1 MAIACPNKNMS
12 EWKELAERF
21 GDNLAE
27 SLYYRNDGQIPSLQ
41 EAQAMIRG
49 SKISQFKNIA
59 RYLDSSLS
67 PDPND
72 LINNMFRVV
81 QKVGTDL
88 YVVKGSKLHE
98 RPASGAEAEIH
109 GANVKFLNAI
119 NESVGPLFKLTKVA
133 DEGKTESLAND
144 LINSL
149 KESNQE
155 SITGLTYKNLA
166 SDETEHQNILKEL
179 TEQLGNRSERE
190 GLEETLGT
198 PLFEKV
204 VAYND
209 ALKNK
214 TPDVSKLFSQPNP
227 ETELISKEY
236 KANQNIQTSLGT
248 EIYKIDTKYAKRIA
262 DAFTELQHNP
272 SDPVVKE
279 AYTAMAKETIDQY
292 NAIKKAGYN
301 IETYEGN
308 GEPYKNSA
316 EMIADVRDNKH
327 LYILSTENDFGQ
339 NAISDEQREENPL
352 LKDSGKKDINGKPLL
367 VNDIF
372 RFVHDFFGHTERGN
386 SFGPVGEENAW
397 DVHSRMYSDLA
408 RRAMTTETRGQN
420 SWVNFG
426 EHMRDSAG
434 RLLTKGEAGYL
445 DPTKR
450 PYAEQKIGLLPE
462 EFSTLP
468 ESQGIERPGDLK
480 VAPGTYKVDINS
492 QVLADIASRNID
504 KTQKENV
511 EDQKEVLDNNKTI
524 IVDKPVQ
531 YSKDY
536 GPIQVA
542 SVNHNILDNL
552 KQKFNLPYE
561 VVNDGTVNWK
571 GKFENGKIYINA
583 AKVDEYTALHEF
595 LHPFTGAMKQDN
607 PELYNNLIN
616 ELQTSESGKK
626 AIEDTQKNYPELS
639 PKDQLDEALVK
650 HLSEIAN
657 SEKIKSTPWYKQL
670 MDWFRKIFGMGNVSI
685 SGLDLNMRLNDI
697 ANKIVDPTYTADLK
711 KYQELNNAATNFQKE
726 NPDYG
731 FSENFNNIVEKVKNK
746 LTLDVNVPAK
756 TKEQEQRK
764 FFSGKQLADLQNN
777 KDAYGA
783 LNDYVRSS
791 IINAKKINEKFDEF
805 KSLYESKGGKLDKDE
820 MLKGMNILSEMEQHV
835 ALYNESRFV
844 VDAVSKENPDEFD
857 DNFRVLANRLNGDAS
872 IINNYH
878 DYGLKLM
885 SDWLYPTMRKT
896 IDNIVKSGNIEK
908 MPGYNEYLAIKAA
921 SPNIEFNDAV
931 EQGVKKWLRG
941 QMEHATSDIGF
952 FNSYMTGVL
961 NSKDPISQLVGLS
974 LKEEFGKNNTKLFN
988 VKTSIENVVKKAI
1001 GKKLFTSNKDHKEFY
1016 GKFLHQ
1022 VDSYEKTGYDEKTG
1036 DAIFGYVKRTA
1047 FHEPYRNDEFYKAKR
1062 TMFQEIGIRPN
1073 KNDERAYSAWAAK
1086 RDAWF
1091 DQHTVRNFNDKGEVI
1106 STVPSNKYI
1115 NPEYAK
1121 VANDPVFKEL
1131 TGHYND
1137 ANSKL
1142 GKYQL
1147 KYGIVPQQEHG
1158 GGTLS
1163 DFSFDK
1169 GIKGNLEVAKQG
1181 LKNSLSSKLGS
1192 YYAQDIDGKE
1202 YRNVPVRWTR
1212 FVDEKDLSYNMAKS
1226 VADFWEGSSKYASAK
1241 NIEPMVL
1248 TLRNFIEGNSFL
1260 KIGERDAPE
1269 VDAKGV
1275 RKLGN
1280 YVKNITKTK
1289 EQPNINRQLVDFL
1302 NDTVY
1307 GESEKKANIKSPF
1320 LNLKYM
1326 VYKKGDTSANGKPHR
1341 EYIYSLEDLKKKTG
1355 SESIEHDHFTKG
1367 AEKDVNGYGV
1377 TLISNDKILS
1387 VNKLGK
1393 KLNSLSAAINLG
1405 GNVIAGTSHLLRGVA
1420 SNFIEATGGKYFN
1433 HKEWLGAYKEY
1444 FKNLTNFSYLEDTR
1458 GGKGSK
1464 DSQLLT
1470 HYGTFQGEFLN
1481 EFGKHIGQGVVNKLF
1496 KRSSLFFAIHGAE
1509 HMIQTTQMIAAM
1521 KHVKMSD
1528 GKTSLYD
1535 AWEKGEDGNIK
1546 IKQGLKWDD
1555 KQDNDFKNLVQSI
1568 NKDRGNY
1575 SEFDKAALSRLWWG
1589 KMIIMFR
1596 RHIFNGIKAR
1606 WGSSYVDYERG
1617 GATQG
1622 YYRSFITSLSNE
1634 FNEFRLNGKFRKLT
1648 PDEAYNAKKT
1658 LADIG
1663 MFAML
1668 AGVMVPAFKPKED
1681 EDKNGIDSY
1690 AALFARRLQMDVSF
1704 FYNPLE
1710 WKKVIQSPIVTGST
1724 VDKFAGLF
1732 QQMATSPS
1740 EVYEK
1745 DGAGYSAGD
1754 NKLVHKAGQLIPGYR
1769 VLLNLQQ
1776 PEDLL
1781 KFYGISRKPTQNEQ
1795 TNSQ

>member
-12 EWKELAERF
+12 EWKQLAERF

-27 SLYYRNDGQIPSLQ
+27 SLYYRNEGQIPSLQ

-49 SKISQFKNIA
+49 SKVGQFKNIA
-59 RYLDSSLS
+59 RYLDSSVS
-67 PDPND
+67 SDPND
-72 LINNMFRVV
+72 LVSQMFRVI
-81 QKVGTDL
+81 QPVGTDL
-88 YVVKGSKLHE
+88 YVVKGSKLNE
-98 RPASGAEAEIH
+98 RPAPGAEAEIH
-109 GANVKFLNAI
+109 GANVKFLNAV
-119 NESVGPLFKLTKVA
+119 NDSVGPLFKITRIA
-133 DEGKTESLAND
+133 DEGKSESFAND
-144 LINSL
+144 VINGL

-166 SDETEHQNILKEL
+166 ADETEHANLLKEL
-179 TEQLGNRSERE
+179 TEQLGNKSERE
-190 GLEETLGT
+190 GLEKTLGT

-209 ALKNK
+209 SLKNK

-227 ETELISKEY
+227 ETELISKNY
-236 KANQNIQTSLGT
+236 KADRNIQTPLGN
-248 EIYKIDTKYAKRIA
+248 EIYKIDNKYAKRIA
-262 DAFTELQHNP
+262 DAFAKLEHNP
-272 SDPVVKE
+272 TDPVVKE
-279 AYTAMAKETIDQY
+279 AYQAMAKETLDQY

-301 IETYEGN
+301 IEIYEGS
-308 GEPYKNSA
+308 GEPYKSSA
-316 EMIADVRDNKH
+316 DMIKDVRDNKH
-327 LYILSTENDFGQ
+327 LFVLSTEKDFGQ
-339 NAISDEQREENPL
+339 QEISDEQREENPL
-352 LKDSGKKDINGKPLL
+352 LNNSNKKDINGKPLL

-386 SFGPVGEENAW
+386 SFGPIGEENAW
-397 DVHSRMYSDLA
+397 DVHSRMYTDLA

-426 EHMRDSAG
+426 EHMRDDSG

-445 DPTKR
+445 DPSKR

-468 ESQGIERPGDLK
+468 EAQGIERPGDLK
-480 VAPGTYKVDINS
+480 VAPGSYKVEINS
-492 QVLADIASRNID
+492 DILANIASRNIE
-504 KTQKENV
+504 KTSKENL
-511 EDQKEVLDNNKTI
+511 EDQKEVLDGNKT
-524 IVDKPVQ
+524 VLADKVTQ
-531 YSKDY
+531 YSKAY

-561 VVNDGTVNWK
+561 VVNDNTVNWK

-583 AKVDEYTALHEF
+583 AKVNEYTALHEF
-595 LHPFTGAMKQDN
+595 LHPFTGAMKEDN
-607 PELYNNLIN
+607 PELYNNLIK
-616 ELQTSESGKK
+616 ELQTTEAGKK

-650 HLSEIAN
+650 HLSEITR
-657 SEKIKSTPWYKQL
+657 SGDIKATPWYTQL

-685 SGLDLNMRLNDI
+685 SGLDLNMSLNDI
-697 ANKIVDPTYTADLK
+697 ADKIVDPTYTADLK
-711 KYQELNNAATNFQKE
+711 KYQELNSAAVNFQKD
-726 NPDYG
+726 NPDNG
-731 FSENFNNIVEKVKNK
+731 FSENFNNIIDKVKNK
-746 LTLDVNVPAK
+746 LTLDVNIPAK

-764 FFSGKQLADLQNN
+764 FFSGKQLADLQAN

-791 IINAKKINEKFDEF
+791 IINAKKINDKFDEF
-805 KSLYESKGGKLDKDE
+805 KSLYESKGGKLEKDE

-844 VDAVSKENPDEFD
+844 VDAVAKENPDEFD

-896 IDNIVKSGNIEK
+896 IDNTIKSGNIEK
-908 MPGYNEYLAIKAA
+908 MAGYNEYLAIKAA
-921 SPNIEFNDAV
+921 NPNIEFNDAV

-974 LKEEFGKNNTKLFN
+974 LKEEFSKNNTKLFN
-988 VKTSIENVVKKAI
+988 VKTSIENVVKKAV

-1073 KNDERAYSAWAAK
+1073 KNDERAYADWSAK

-1091 DQHTVRNFNDKGEVI
+1091 DQHTVRSFNDKGEVI

-1147 KYGIVPQQEHG
+1147 KYGIVPQQEHS

-1181 LKNSLSSKLGS
+1181 LKNSLSSNLGS

-1212 FVDEKDLSYNMAKS
+1212 MVDEKDLSYNMAKS

-1341 EYIYSLEDLKKKTG
+1341 EYVYSLEDLKKKTG
-1355 SESIEHDHFTKG
+1355 SESIEHDHFAKG

-1377 TLISNDKILS
+1377 TLLSNDKILS

-1393 KLNSLSAAINLG
+1393 KLNSLSATINLG

-1444 FKNLTNFSYLEDTR
+1444 FKNLTNFTYMEDTR

-1481 EFGKHIGQGVVNKLF
+1481 EFGKHMGQGVVNKLF

-1535 AWEKGEDGNIK
+1535 AWEKGEDGNI
-1546 IKQGLKWDD
+1546 
-1555 KQDNDFKNLVQSI
+1555 QDQ
-1568 NKDRGNY
+1568 
-1575 SEFDKAALSRLWWG
+1575 
-1589 KMIIMFR
+1589 R
-1596 RHIFNGIKAR
+1596 R
-1606 WGSSYVDYERG
+1606 S
-1617 GATQG
+1617 
-1622 YYRSFITSLSNE
+1622 
-1634 FNEFRLNGKFRKLT
+1634 
-1648 PDEAYNAKKT
+1648 
-1658 LADIG
+1658 
-1663 MFAML
+1663 
-1668 AGVMVPAFKPKED
+1668 
-1681 EDKNGIDSY
+1681 
-1690 AALFARRLQMDVSF
+1690 
-1704 FYNPLE
+1704 
-1710 WKKVIQSPIVTGST
+1710 KVG
-1724 VDKFAGLF
+1724 
-1732 QQMATSPS
+1732 
-1740 EVYEK
+1740 
-1745 DGAGYSAGD
+1745 
-1754 NKLVHKAGQLIPGYR
+1754 
-1769 VLLNLQQ
+1769 
-1776 PEDLL
+1776 
-1781 KFYGISRKPTQNEQ
+1781 
-1795 TNSQ
+1795 